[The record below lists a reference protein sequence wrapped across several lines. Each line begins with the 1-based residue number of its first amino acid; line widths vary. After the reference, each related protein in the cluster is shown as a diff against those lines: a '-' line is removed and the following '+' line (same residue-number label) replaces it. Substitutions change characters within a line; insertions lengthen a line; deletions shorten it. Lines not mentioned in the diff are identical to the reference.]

1 MTLSYRMLQIG
12 GQPAGLLGLEELFS
26 ALFDEGLTPNH
37 AGIRERLLS
46 EVGHNNFI
54 PKPAAEDYANALT
67 LEYQHYYQHR
77 QTGRAT
83 AARSYGAWRGYPR
96 EQIPW
101 FPTISNALCNDCGAC
116 LDLCAREVFECDE
129 NGQVRVAEPFL
140 CMVGC
145 CFCKSV
151 CETKAI
157 LVPGQELLKN
167 YPEKMR

>member
-26 ALFDEGLTPNH
+26 RLFEEGISPSH
-37 AGIRERLLS
+37 PEIKEHLLS
-46 EVGHNNFI
+46 GVKQNNFV
-54 PKPAAEDYANALT
+54 PRPAAESYADALA
-67 LEYQHYYQHR
+67 LEYQRYYQ
-77 QTGRAT
+77 QKSTGRAVV
-83 AARSYGAWRGYPR
+83 ARSYGTWRGYPR

-101 FPTISNALCNDCGAC
+101 FPTISDALCNDCGAC
-116 LDLCAREVFECDE
+116 LELCAREVFERGED
-129 NGQVRVAEPFL
+129 GKIWVAEPFL

-151 CETKAI
+151 CNTKAI
-157 LVPGQELLKN
+157 LTPGQDLLKN